1 MMIEKGKLVRWFDD
15 KGFGFIKQ
23 ENGKADIFIHI
34 SALKGM
40 SRKPIIGDVIHYQ
53 TSFDAKGK
61 VCAVNARIEG
71 VSQTLTIAPLEQKIT
86 QDRPPV
92 KDRSHRS
99 SSKRIDKPQRSR
111 YGLFTILVVIGVAAF
126 IYRKIPTKKFDTTP
140 VEAVETAAM
149 EPMEHFQCQGKVWC
163 SEMSSY
169 EEAVFYLRNC
179 PGTKM
184 DGDGDGIPCENQF

>member
-1 MMIEKGKLVRWFDD
+1 MPIEKGTLVRWFDD

-23 ENGKADIFIHI
+23 DNGKGDLFIHI

-53 TSFDAKGK
+53 TSFDSKGK
-61 VCAVNARIEG
+61 ACAANAIIEG
-71 VSQTLTIAPLEQKIT
+71 VSHTLTGLS
-86 QDRPPV
+86 V
-92 KDRSHRS
+92 KDRSSNRTP
-99 SSKRIDKPQRSR
+99 SKKMGKPQRSR
-111 YGLFTILVVIGVAAF
+111 YGLFTILVVVGVAAF
-126 IYRKIPTKKFDTTP
+126 IYRKIPIKEFDSTP
-140 VEAVETAAM
+140 VESGEVETAAV
-149 EPMEHFQCQGKVWC
+149 EPTEHFQCQGKVWC
-163 SEMSSY
+163 SEMTSY